1 MRKCALPTELAH
13 LTRDQIAQLDGW
25 LDRFTFAKV
34 QNLFLETHGI
44 SIGRGKLNRYN
55 ARRLKARA
63 LSNAE
68 NALTAADLI
77 ALKNGTPIPDDHLNK
92 ELLLRRTLQ
101 LVPRVTSAFHLRELH
116 QIATYEQRR
125 AMIEREQQLRAR
137 MNGIGLTKAELRQR
151 ELEFRQYVAARK
163 LQLEALYAQQQN
175 ESTEDNESNQAIT
188 QTDSDLSATAHPA
201 DETRS

>member
-1 MRKCALPTELAH
+1 MRKCALPTELAN
-13 LTRDQIAQLDGW
+13 LTRDQISQLDDW
-25 LDRFTFAKV
+25 LDRFTFPKV
-34 QNLFLETHGI
+34 QALFLESHGI
-44 SIGRGKLNRYN
+44 PIGRGKLNRYN

-68 NALTAADLI
+68 AALTVADLV
-77 ALKNGTPIPDDHLNK
+77 ALKNGMPIPDDHLNK

-125 AMIEREQQLRAR
+125 AMIEREQELRAR
-137 MNGIGLTKAELRQR
+137 MAEVGLTKAELRKR

-163 LQLEALYAQQQN
+163 LQLEALR
-175 ESTEDNESNQAIT
+175 
-188 QTDSDLSATAHPA
+188 TAH
-201 DETRS
+201 ENRSSQK

>member
-1 MRKCALPTELAH
+1 MRKCALPTELAN

-34 QNLFLETHGI
+34 QALFLETHGLP
-44 SIGRGKLNRYN
+44 IGRGKLNRYN

-68 NALTAADLI
+68 NALTAADLV
-77 ALKNGTPIPDDHLNK
+77 ALKNGAPIPDDRLNK

-101 LVPRVTSAFHLRELH
+101 MIPRVTSAFHLRELQ

-125 AMIEREQQLRAR
+125 AMIEREQELGER
-137 MNGIGLTKAELRQR
+137 MAEIGLTKIELRER
-151 ELEFRQYVAARK
+151 ELAFRQYMAAQK
-163 LQLEALYAQQQN
+163 LRR
-175 ESTEDNESNQAIT
+175 
-188 QTDSDLSATAHPA
+188 SASRTAHENAPHDPRAHGFERSA
-201 DETRS
+201 DEFPEVISQSG

>member
-1 MRKCALPTELAH
+1 MRKCALPTELAN

-34 QNLFLETHGI
+34 QALFLETHGFP
-44 SIGRGKLNRYN
+44 IGRGKLNRYN

-68 NALTAADLI
+68 KALTAADLV
-77 ALKNGTPIPDDHLNK
+77 ALKNGEPIPDDHLNK

-101 LVPRVTSAFHLRELH
+101 MVPQVTSAFHLRELQ

-125 AMIEREQQLRAR
+125 AVIEREQELRER
-137 MNGIGLTKAELRQR
+137 MAGIGLTKIELRER
-151 ELEFRQYVAARK
+151 ELTFRQYMAAKK
-163 LQLEALYAQQQN
+163 LRRSASRIAHEIAPQDPRTHGFEFSDDDFPEAIS
-175 ESTEDNESNQAIT
+175 E
-188 QTDSDLSATAHPA
+188 
-201 DETRS
+201 